1 MPAAGAQA
9 GSSRQGVGASL
20 KQLDYQGGRALV
32 TPPAARSGGDQGA
45 EVERRNARQLAE
57 RLLRAFQGMGTDT
70 QEVFRVLNQ
79 PAPLLARVRQIYDA
93 ELNRHTGRGLVAD
106 LEDELGGRDLEI
118 AKGLLAR
125 AGMAVG
131 GPGAAEGYDRQEESG
146 RYASNREI
154 TATPHVPVAV
164 PGTQVTYEV
173 GSKTGY
179 MYATGSYFSY
189 EWYCY
194 NDPDTSKAAGAPAV
208 VRGPSS
214 AKWEAKWD
222 FPGNHKVVCRV
233 QFHPAG
239 KKAEPPRW
247 VEFQQT
253 VMAGAAVLN
262 KGFGEAKAGSDP
274 AAQLR
279 SAEAYQKMLLAA
291 EGAKGSQ
298 KLSPETREAVSGY
311 VKGLKKKLET
321 TEGRQRI
328 PIRAV
333 HLSRADA
340 RLSTLN
346 AFVAKVGDRDG
357 QQEWALIDLT
367 NPTDRR
373 LSGEYRGKG
382 KTAAEAI
389 QAAIDDWDSDNRY
402 ADGVIRLE
410 VPAQAAGAPIAR
422 QFQTDGMSF
431 WDSMSEFFN
440 RVGLVAGIVTLTAAV
455 VTAVVPDPTISK
467 VASAALW
474 TSILAGTAAS
484 AINIGQRRA
493 EGIVDLRADLFDSMT
508 IAGNI
513 LGGAWMKGAT
523 VLSASKAGCR
533 FATGLVIAKASTD
546 AVQGVLIA
554 SMYVAEYDQIMK
566 DPSPESRSS
575 RMLALLGKAAATGGM
590 IVLSFR
596 STRADLERIGASS
609 ARLDAT
615 RLGTAGETVDLGAPT
630 RAQAPAVDEAAQ
642 AATPKKTPAA
652 GAAIDA
658 GDPLKLKIDELMGS
672 DQAQRKLFDLAT
684 QTTSDMD
691 SRLKGI
697 AAKFDGGDA
706 VSTIKRDNLQ
716 KFVEEVRIKCTRE
729 RYETVGAMGDMSRGR
744 INLQNGGDA
753 ARAVEELQA
762 QFAGRVAKVKPPQ
775 GAYPRWHVV
784 VRHDTGLLYEIQ
796 VGSFA
801 TTTFLEKIT
810 VQLPEAFM
818 KAMGKAKPDI
828 DFHDV
833 MYKGLMKFK
842 GTAVWEKYDLASFEA
857 RYSAALK
864 ASGDGVLDSALNQ
877 NLQREIQAMLDGI
890 AATDAAVLAKV
901 FGR

>member
-1 MPAAGAQA
+1 
-9 GSSRQGVGASL
+9 
-20 KQLDYQGGRALV
+20 
-32 TPPAARSGGDQGA
+32 
-45 EVERRNARQLAE
+45 
-57 RLLRAFQGMGTDT
+57 
-70 QEVFRVLNQ
+70 
-79 PAPLLARVRQIYDA
+79 
-93 ELNRHTGRGLVAD
+93 VAD
-106 LEDELGGRDLEI
+106 LEDEMSGRDLEL
-118 AKGLLAR
+118 AKSLLAR
-125 AGMAVG
+125 AGMAVR

-194 NDPDTSKAAGAPAV
+194 NDPDTSKAHGAPAV
-208 VRGPSS
+208 VRGPSA
-214 AKWEAKWD
+214 AKWEARWD

-239 KKAEPPRW
+239 GKAEPPRW

-253 VMAGAAVLN
+253 VMAGADMLN
-262 KGFGEAKAGSDP
+262 RGFAEAKAGSDP
-274 AAQLR
+274 AAQMR
-279 SAEAYQKMLLAA
+279 SAEAYQTMLLAA

-298 KLSPETREAVSGY
+298 KLAPETREAVSGY
-311 VKGLKKKLET
+311 VKGLKKKLES

-346 AFVAKVGDRDG
+346 AFVAKVGARDG
-357 QQEWALIDLT
+357 QEEWALVDLT

-402 ADGVIRLE
+402 ADGIIRLE
-410 VPAQAAGAPIAR
+410 VPTQAAGKPIAR

-533 FATGLVIAKASTD
+533 FATGLVIAKATTD
-546 AVQGVLIA
+546 AVQGVMIA
-554 SMYVAEYDQIMK
+554 SMYVDEYDQIMK
-566 DPSPESRSS
+566 DPNPESRSS
-575 RMLALLGKAAATGGM
+575 RMLTLLGKAAATGGM

-596 STRADLERIGASS
+596 STKADLDRIGASS
-609 ARLDAT
+609 AKLDAS
-615 RLGTAGETVDLGAPT
+615 RLGTPGETVDLGAPAKAT
-630 RAQAPAVDEAAQ
+630 GPAVDEAAQ
-642 AATPKKTPAA
+642 AAAPKKTPVA
-652 GAAIDA
+652 AAIDPS
-658 GDPLKLKIDELMGS
+658 DPLKLKIDELMGS
-672 DQAQRKLFDLAT
+672 DQAQRKLFELADGARV
-684 QTTSDMD
+684 DMET
-691 SRLKGI
+691 RLNSVASKYDGAI
-697 AAKFDGGDA
+697 AN
-706 VSTIKRDNLQ
+706 STIKRKELAEFIN
-716 KFVEEVRIKCTRE
+716 EVKVKCTRE
-729 RYETVGAMGDMSRGR
+729 NYATVGDMGDMARGR
-744 INLQNGGDA
+744 INFQNAGQA
-753 ARAVEELQA
+753 AAAAEELQA
-762 QFAGRVAKVKPPQ
+762 AFAGNVVKVKAPQ

-784 VRHDTGLLYEIQ
+784 VRHPTGVLYEVQ
-796 VGSFA
+796 LGAHA
-801 TTTFLEKIT
+801 TTAFLEKIT
-810 VQLPEAFM
+810 VALPEAFM

-842 GTAVWEKYDLASFEA
+842 GTDVWTKYDLAGLEG
-857 RYSAALK
+857 RYNQVLK
-864 ASGDGVLDSALNQ
+864 ATGEGVLDQGVNQ
-877 NLQREIQAMLDGI
+877 GFKAEIQGLLDRI
-890 AATDAAVLAKV
+890 AADDGDVLAKV
-901 FGR
+901 FGRK